1 MDISLIDYPT
11 ISEECARCEDS
22 DGYCH
27 YDTIYDIDGLVYS
40 QNFTCGF
47 YGDYNT
53 DESRSSKPSM
63 GVLIGNF
70 SKL

>member
-11 ISEECARCEDS
+11 ITEECARCEDS

-40 QNFTCGF
+40 QNC
-47 YGDYNT
+47 
-53 DESRSSKPSM
+53 
-63 GVLIGNF
+63 
-70 SKL
+70 